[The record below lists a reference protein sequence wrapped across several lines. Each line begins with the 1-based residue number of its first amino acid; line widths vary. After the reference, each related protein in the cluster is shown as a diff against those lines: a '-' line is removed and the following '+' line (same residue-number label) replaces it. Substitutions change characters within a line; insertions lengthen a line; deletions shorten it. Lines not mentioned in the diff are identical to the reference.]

1 MYGTFKNRSGIII
14 WTWITFLLVLA
25 ILGAS
30 TWKIILK
37 GLNARADKIQEDLEE
52 AEKTRENAKKSLAAY
67 REQIDNA
74 KAEASA
80 IIENARVEAN
90 RIRDKIINNARE
102 EAELNKNKIMS
113 EIDRSKEEAMNSVKK
128 QALDIAVVMAETIL
142 KRNINKEDNQAL
154 INEFINNANKEN
166 SQK

>member
-1 MYGTFKNRSGIII
+1 MALLKIDPGIII

-25 ILGAS
+25 VLGAS

-74 KAEASA
+74 KAEASS

-102 EAELNKNKIMS
+102 EAEVNKNKIMA
-113 EIDRSKEEAMNSVKK
+113 EIDRSKEDAMNSIKK

-142 KRNINKEDNQAL
+142 KRNINKDDNQAL

-166 SQK
+166 NGQ

>member
-1 MYGTFKNRSGIII
+1 MALLKIDPGIII

-74 KAEASA
+74 KVEASA

-142 KRNINKEDNQAL
+142 KRNVNKEDNQAL

-166 SQK
+166 NQK

>member
-1 MYGTFKNRSGIII
+1 MALLKIDPGIII

-25 ILGAS
+25 VLGAS

-74 KAEASA
+74 KAEASS
-80 IIENARVEAN
+80 IIENARIEAN
-90 RIRDKIINNARE
+90 RVRDKIINNARE
-102 EAELNKNKIMS
+102 EAEANKNKILS
-113 EIDRSKEEAMNSVKK
+113 EIDRSKEEAVSSVRK
-128 QALDIAVVMAETIL
+128 QAVDIAIVMAETIL
-142 KRNINKEDNQAL
+142 RRNINREDNQAL
-154 INEFINNANKEN
+154 INKFINKANKEDN
-166 SQK
+166 IK